1 MIASIRGKKPHV
13 YRVIILKQMADHK
26 LGAARYKFKALGY
39 YKEQK
44 AYSNSWKWHV
54 AGPANGTIMASN

>member
-1 MIASIRGKKPHV
+1 MSVWCYFQNRQLECSAWT
-13 YRVIILKQMADHK
+13 
-26 LGAARYKFKALGY
+26 GAVRYKFKALGY